1 MTVDINEAIKQLSEN
16 MRVAL
21 QAGEV
26 ALAARI
32 EQKINQLIEYGTGI
46 KS

>member
-1 MTVDINEAIKQLSEN
+1 MSLNVDEVIKQLSEN

-26 ALAARI
+26 ALAAKI
-32 EQKINQLIEYGTGI
+32 EHKINQLIEYRTGI